1 MPHEALWWREALAFA
16 ITSLCNKLP
25 RFALLWPSFLLLR
38 ESGIKVYWISIIF
51 ANWTFP
57 GLFFFIFLFNTT
69 VDSNLKWPMIRLER
83 KIFEFEG
90 TPPTTVPQP
99 LNALREFFA

>member
-1 MPHEALWWREALAFA
+1 MESKLNQNYFH
-16 ITSLCNKLP
+16 ISLCVFMAF
-25 RFALLWPSFLLLR
+25 RYF
-38 ESGIKVYWISIIF
+38 SIIF
-51 ANWTFP
+51 ATWTFP